1 MSMNDH
7 ADYKKTGSAYH
18 GMDRNRFA
26 NNISTIRS
34 DALLW
39 NLPSV
44 KQSRN
49 LAEGRLKVLRLYTRT
64 CKVFPFII
72 RIWGLQKKVTV
83 PQAKNNIANWIRQSS
98 HLRRSEDIDEQVT
111 RGIFLQEIKIKFF

>member
-1 MSMNDH
+1 MNDH

-44 KQSRN
+44 KPSRN
-49 LAEGRLKVLRLYTRT
+49 LAEARLKVLRLYTRT
-64 CKVFPFII
+64 CRLLPFII
-72 RIWGLQKKVTV
+72 RIWGFQKKVTV
-83 PQAKNNIANWIRQSS
+83 PQAKVNIANWIRQSS

-111 RGIFLQEIKIKFF
+111 RGIFFRDLNKCF